1 MLRNRTHKRAVG
13 GFFALAILIFAGLA
27 QGADSTDGIN
37 ASLNESLNESLN
49 ASVNAIE
56 PSIQESNATSGVQ
69 EMKDLDL
76 EEATGAV
83 GEIEN
88 ETAVVVEA
96 EGAEEPVTVDPVSV
110 TTIEAENASV
120 SEEVPEPV
128 EAVVAEASPATHTV
142 CLNGCAFTTIQAA
155 IDAAVDGDLVEVGSG
170 TYSENVVVDKR
181 ITLRGVDTGEGLP
194 AVNARSNGTGV
205 VLKAGGIVLDGLY
218 IVNAGQYPS
227 AGIEVVSSDNIIEEC
242 SVWNSGHWGIYL
254 KGGSTNNTVSNSIA
268 SNNGNDGIM
277 VFKAPGNRFRENTIV
292 NNGYHGIQILESDNT
307 VVERNVIGNN
317 SNSGVSVET
326 SGNAVVMGNII
337 SYNSIGI
344 QLKGSGIDRI
354 GPNRFIGNGQ
364 DLATA

>member
-1 MLRNRTHKRAVG
+1 MLRDRTHKRAVG
-13 GFFALAILIFAGLA
+13 GFFALAILLFAGLA
-27 QGADSTDGIN
+27 QGADSADGIN
-37 ASLNESLNESLN
+37 ASLNESSNGSINESLN
-49 ASVNAIE
+49 ASVNAVE
-56 PSIQESNATSGVQ
+56 PSLLESNATSEVQ
-69 EMKDLDL
+69 ET
-76 EEATGAV
+76 EAIGSQNATIVVSEMEAV
-83 GEIEN
+83 DSQNATIAVAEVDD
-88 ETAVVVEA
+88 ETAAADVA
-96 EGAEEPVTVDPVSV
+96 
-110 TTIEAENASV
+110 NASAPEAGPGTAG
-120 SEEVPEPV
+120 SEIG
-128 EAVVAEASPATHTV
+128 EALPANHTV

-155 IDAAVDGDLVEVGSG
+155 IDVAVDGDLVEVGSG

-194 AVNARSNGTGV
+194 AVNGRSNGTVV
-205 VLKAGGIVLDGLY
+205 VLKAGGIVLEGLY
-218 IVNAGQYPS
+218 IVNAGPYPS
-227 AGIEVVSSDNIIEEC
+227 AGIEVVSSDNIIEGC

-254 KGGSTNNTVSNSIA
+254 KGGSTNNTVSNCVA

-277 VFKAPGNRFRENTIV
+277 VFKAPGNRFRENTIA

-354 GPNRFIGNGQ
+354 GPNRFIANGQ